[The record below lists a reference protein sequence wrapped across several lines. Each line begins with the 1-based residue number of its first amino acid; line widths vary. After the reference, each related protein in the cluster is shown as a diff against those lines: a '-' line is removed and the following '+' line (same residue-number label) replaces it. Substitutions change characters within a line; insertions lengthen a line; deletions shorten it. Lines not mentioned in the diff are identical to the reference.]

1 MPAECRMF
9 SSPNMLKM
17 SILACNRPRRVVR
30 MELVMSAALDM
41 SVTLETVGPLRA
53 RPSAPLP
60 TRRTALHRFGP
71 LPAPSIE
78 WSAAVERDTAHL
90 YDRVKTVVPSVE
102 WPFFAPYIRAINAVK
117 KERNA
122 VILAHNY
129 QTPEIFH
136 CVADFVGDS
145 LQLAREATKVKAD
158 VIVQAGVHFMAETAK
173 ILNPDKTVLIPD
185 VRAGC
190 SLASA
195 ITGEDVR
202 LLRERF
208 PGVPVVTYVNTSA
221 EVKAESDITC
231 TSSNALQVVESL
243 GVDKV
248 IFVPDQYLAKY
259 VASQTKVKI
268 IAWKGSCEVHERF
281 TGDELAMIRA
291 NDPSVQ
297 IVAHPEC
304 PPDVIAAS
312 DFTGSTAH
320 MIDWLRKTKPKRV
333 VLVTE
338 CSMADNVQAELPEVE
353 FTRPCN
359 LCPHMKRITLPNILD
374 SLLEMKEEV
383 VVDAATAEKGRRAVE
398 RMIYMKS

>member
-1 MPAECRMF
+1 MP
-9 SSPNMLKM
+9 ML
-17 SILACNRPRRVVR
+17 
-30 MELVMSAALDM
+30 D
-41 SVTLETVGPLRA
+41 TVGPLRE
-53 RPSAPLP
+53 RPPALSSAPPGATQSLALRKFGALP
-60 TRRTALHRFGP
+60 MPP
-71 LPAPSIE
+71 LQWNAE
-78 WSAAVERDTAHL
+78 VERSTAHL
-90 YDRVKTVVPSVE
+90 YERIKNVVPSVE
-102 WPFFAPYIRAINAVK
+102 WPFFAPYVRAINALK
-117 KERNA
+117 KQRNA

-129 QTPEIFH
+129 QTPEIYN

-145 LQLAREATKVKAD
+145 LQLAREASKVKAE
-158 VIVQAGVHFMAETAK
+158 VIVQCGVHFMAETAK

-185 VRAGC
+185 LKAGC
-190 SLASA
+190 SLASS
-195 ITGEDVR
+195 ITAEDVR

-259 VASQTKVKI
+259 TASQTKVKI

-281 TGDELAMIRA
+281 TGDELALIRS

-320 MIDWLRKTKPKRV
+320 MIDWVRKNRPKRV

-338 CSMADNVQAELPEVE
+338 CSMADNVQAELPDVE
-353 FTRPCN
+353 FMRPCN
-359 LCPHMKRITLPNILD
+359 LCPHMKRITLPKILD
-374 SLLEMKEEV
+374 SLLHMKEEV
-383 VVDAATAEKGRRAVE
+383 VVDPAIAARARRAVE
-398 RMIYMKS
+398 RMIYLKS